1 MAKSSGLYRKW
12 RYRAL
17 RAALTAIGIVLLGGS
32 PQSGWTN
39 DGSKPPWGK
48 LSQVDGGV
56 DYYRSF
62 ANSLPVNSNFF
73 PIGVWFESVVDSL
86 SASNKDLGVNIFVV
100 VTADSNLSII
110 RNSGMFA
117 ILQQSEFASNE
128 PAVANS
134 SVVGWEL
141 HDEIDMQVGIPE
153 ADTRLQTI
161 LDSLP
166 RDGRLRYNNYGKGVV
181 FWLSEDD
188 AARLV
193 NSYQDVV
200 SADTYWFTDPFI
212 AGASEGGQLL
222 NDGRP
227 LTESQTRRAANY
239 GYTID
244 RLRRLDGMDV
254 TRRPIWAF
262 VELGWPFSEGPGKG
276 GRAIKPAEM
285 NAAVWHSIIAG
296 ARGIVYFNHSFGGP
310 YPSQHVLRDR
320 NYSDIR
326 SAVRETN
333 ARIAQLAPVLN
344 APFALEY
351 VKCDAG
357 IRSMAK
363 YYDNRYYIFSGNTDN
378 ETRDATFT
386 VGGAINGVAK
396 VIGEDRSVEIVD
408 GTFTDKFE
416 DGNTIHIYQI
426 DP

>member
-1 MAKSSGLYRKW
+1 MG
-12 RYRAL
+12 RASL
-17 RAALTAIGIVLLGGS
+17 SALIAIGMVLLAGP
-32 PQSGWTN
+32 PQPGWTS
-39 DGSKPPWGK
+39 DASEPPWGK
-48 LSQVDGGV
+48 LSQVDGDV
-56 DYYRSF
+56 DYYGKF

-86 SASNKDLGVNIFVV
+86 SASNKDLGVNIYVV
-100 VTADSNLSII
+100 VTANSNLSII
-110 RNSGMFA
+110 KDGGMFA
-117 ILQQSEFASNE
+117 ILQQSEFAGNE

-141 HDEIDMQVGIPE
+141 HDEIDMQVGIAE
-153 ADTRLQTI
+153 AEVRLQTI
-161 LDSLP
+161 RTGLP
-166 RDGRLRYNNYGKGVV
+166 EDGRLRYNNYGKGVM

-193 NSYQDVV
+193 NRYQDIV
-200 SADTYWFTDPFI
+200 SADTYWFTDPYI

-222 NDGRP
+222 NNGRP

-244 RLRRLDGMDV
+244 RLRRLDGMDA

-262 VELGWPFSEGPGKG
+262 IEVGWPFSEGPGKG
-276 GRAIKPAEM
+276 GRAIEPAEM

-320 NYSDIR
+320 NYAEIR
-326 SAVRETN
+326 AAVRETN
-333 ARIAQLAPVLN
+333 ARITQLASVLN
-344 APFALEY
+344 TPFVLDY

-363 YYDNRYYIFSGNTDN
+363 YYDNRYYVFSGNMDN
-378 ETRDATFT
+378 ETREATFT
-386 VGGAINGVAK
+386 VAGAVNGVAK
-396 VIGEDRSVEIVD
+396 VIGEGRSIQIVE
-408 GTFTDKFE
+408 GSFTDKFE
-416 DGNTIHIYQI
+416 DGNAIHIYQI
-426 DP
+426 NP

>member
-1 MAKSSGLYRKW
+1 MAKGGRLCRRW
-12 RYRAL
+12 RRRAPL
-17 RAALTAIGIVLLGGS
+17 SALIAIGIVLLGGS
-32 PQSGWTN
+32 PQWAWTKEV
-39 DGSKPPWGK
+39 SKPPWGK

-56 DYYRSF
+56 HYYRRF
-62 ANSLPVNSNFF
+62 ANSLPVSSNFF

-86 SASNKDLGVNIFVV
+86 STLNKDLGVNIFVV

-110 RNSGMFA
+110 KNSGMFA
-117 ILQQSEFASNE
+117 ILQQSEFGRNK
-128 PAVANS
+128 PAAANS

-141 HDEIDMQVGIPE
+141 HDEIDMQVGIAE
-153 ADTRLQTI
+153 ADARLQSI
-161 LDSLP
+161 RDSLP
-166 RDGRLRYNNYGKGVV
+166 EDGRLRYNNYGKGVV

-193 NSYQDVV
+193 NSYQDIV
-200 SADTYWFTDPFI
+200 SADTYWFTDPNI
-212 AGASEGGQLL
+212 AGASEGGRLL
-222 NDGRP
+222 NNGQP

-244 RLRRLDGMDV
+244 RLRRLDGMDA

-262 VELGWPFSEGPGKG
+262 IEVGWPFSEGPEKG
-276 GRAIKPAEM
+276 GRAIEPAEM

-296 ARGIVYFNHSFGGP
+296 ARGVVYFNHSFGGP
-310 YPSQHVLRDR
+310 YPTQHVLRDR
-320 NYSDIR
+320 NYPDIR
-326 SAVRETN
+326 SAVRDTN

-351 VKCDAG
+351 MKCDPG

-363 YYDNRYYIFSGNTDN
+363 YYDDRYYIFSGNTDN
-378 ETRDATFT
+378 EAREVTFT
-386 VGGAINGVAK
+386 VEGPASGVAK
-396 VIGEDRSVEIVD
+396 VLGEDRSIKIVD
-408 GTFTDKFE
+408 GTFADKFE